1 MIVFMV
7 AQTLK
12 LRSFLTVFLLSML
25 LSLPQAHA
33 QRDAEADK
41 ISEIGLN
48 FEHMR
53 SESFLD
59 DSMGAFG
66 LEGIQFSDNPITEKV
81 KKWPE
86 DLVIAPV
93 PGYSPQIGWNL
104 KLAGGYFLGPRDP
117 DSKSP
122 ASVIGGVAM
131 ISDNGSSA
139 YGGGAYLHLLEDKLR
154 VQLGAAYAD
163 VRYDYYVNVVLGSG
177 NDVALDLQQNGPLY
191 FVKATWRVWM
201 KLYVG
206 LGYMSGSVDTRVR
219 RPPDFLP
226 DLPPELI
233 SNVKFTLGALII
245 PFEIDSRDNEN
256 FPRSGWKIDG
266 SVKLYRDEVGSDFD
280 AGVYKVFF
288 NRYLPMRDN
297 DTLATRLVLK
307 SSDGDAPFF
316 LLSTFGGSKDLR
328 GYPSGRY
335 RDFKMYALQTEYR
348 WHFNERWIFT
358 GFAGFGEVAATFKD
372 FGGEILP
379 AAGVGARFVLSKK
392 HKIGLSSDIGV
403 GKDGVEFYF
412 GIGEA
417 F

>member
-1 MIVFMV
+1 MA
-7 AQTLK
+7 AQILHPRG
-12 LRSFLTVFLLSML
+12 LLFALLLTIILP
-25 LSLPQAHA
+25 LPQAHA
-33 QRDAEADK
+33 QRDAEVDEIADLRL
-41 ISEIGLN
+41 S

-53 SESFLD
+53 NESFSDGSIGDL
-59 DSMGAFG
+59 G
-66 LEGIQFSDNPITEKV
+66 LEGIQFSDNPMTEKV

-86 DLVIAPV
+86 DLVIAPI

-104 KLAGGYFLGPRDP
+104 KLAGGYFLGSRDP

-154 VQLGAAYAD
+154 VQLGAAYAN
-163 VRYDYYVNVVLGSG
+163 VRYDYFVNDVLGSG
-177 NDVALDLQQNGPLY
+177 NDIALDLEQNGPLY
-191 FVKATWRVWM
+191 FVKATWRVW
-201 KLYVG
+201 KRLYVG
-206 LGYMSGSVDTRVR
+206 LGYLSGTVDTKVL

-226 DLPPELI
+226 ELPPELI
-233 SNVKFTLGALII
+233 PNVKFTLGALII

-266 SVKLYRDEVGSDFD
+266 SAKLYRDEVGSDFD

-288 NRYLPMRDN
+288 NRYFPMRET
-297 DTLATRLVLK
+297 DTLATRLVIK

-335 RDFKMYALQTEYR
+335 RDYKMYALQTEYR
-348 WHFNERWIFT
+348 WHFNQRWIFT
-358 GFAGFGEVAATFKD
+358 GFAGFGEVAETFKD
-372 FGGEILP
+372 FGKDLLP
-379 AAGVGARFVLSKK
+379 AAGVGVRFVLSKK
-392 HKIGLSSDIGV
+392 HRISLSSDVGV

>member
-1 MIVFMV
+1 MTIR
-7 AQTLK
+7 K
-12 LRSFLTVFLLSML
+12 FLSRGLFRVFLLTIL
-25 LSLPQAHA
+25 LPSPQALA
-33 QRDAEADK
+33 QIEAEVDE
-41 ISEIGLN
+41 ISEIRLS
-48 FEHMR
+48 FERMQ
-53 SESFLD
+53 SESLLD
-59 DSMGAFG
+59 STSGGLG
-66 LEGIQFSDNPITEKV
+66 LEGIQFSDNPITEKA

-104 KLAGGYFLGPRDP
+104 KLAGGYFLSSRDP

-122 ASVIGGVAM
+122 ASVLGVVAM

-139 YGGGAYLHLLEDKLR
+139 YGAGTYLHLLEDKLR

-163 VRYDYYVNVVLGSG
+163 VRYTYYVNDVLGSG
-177 NDVALDLQQNGPLY
+177 NDVGIDLEQKGPLY
-191 FVKATWRVWM
+191 FVKTTYRVWRR
-201 KLYVG
+201 LYIG
-206 LGYMSGSVDTRVR
+206 LGYLAGTVDTKVR
-219 RPPDFLP
+219 RPPEFLP
-226 DLPPELI
+226 ELPPELI
-233 SNVKFTLGALII
+233 PNVKFKLGALII
-245 PFEIDSRDNEN
+245 PFEIDSRDNDQ
-256 FPRSGWKIDG
+256 FPRNGWKIDG
-266 SVKLYRDEVGSDFD
+266 SAKLYRDEIGSDFD

-288 NRYLPMRDN
+288 NRYFPMRET
-297 DTLATRLVLK
+297 DTLATRLVIK

-335 RDFKMYALQTEYR
+335 RDYKMYALQTEYR
-348 WHFNERWIFT
+348 WHFNQRWIFT
-358 GFAGFGEVAATFKD
+358 GFAGFGEVAETFKD

-392 HKIGLSSDIGV
+392 HRISLSSDVGV